1 MHRFRHAS
9 SLIILALVSLLY
21 CTQVCVAAG
30 HAHAAVTV
38 VHHDAADARP
48 CHPPAEDPQ
57 HTSDQCADC
66 GTHFFLASP
75 SSGGEALSAAAIA
88 SSFVWF
94 FTYPPC
100 AQESS
105 PFVFSRQPEKH
116 LSPPPLYLALS
127 VLRL

>member
-21 CTQVCVAAG
+21 CTQICVAAG
-30 HAHAAVTV
+30 HATAAVTV
-38 VHHDAADARP
+38 PTHDPADARS

-57 HTSDQCADC
+57 HTNDQCADC

-75 SSGGEALSAAAIA
+75 SSGGDALSAAVIA
-88 SSFVWF
+88 SSFVLL
-94 FTYPPC
+94 FTYPSD

-105 PFVFSRQPEKH
+105 PLVFFRRPERH